1 MTYDQ
6 TRRFTP
12 TRLAHEFAP
21 ISQSTDHLSG
31 NIYLASG
38 PSLVDQEMKGV

>member
-21 ISQSTDHLSG
+21 IAQSTDHLSG
-31 NIYLASG
+31 NIYLSPG
-38 PSLVDQEMKGV
+38 PVDLEMEGV